1 MAYNTILVS
10 VDGLDGST
18 CAVETAFWVAK
29 RFSSHLTALHVR
41 PDPKDT
47 IPLLGE
53 GMSVAMI
60 EDMVRIAEDESQDRS
75 QRARTRFDSCVANQG
90 FNLSDQPGAEPPS
103 AAWREERGREDDL
116 AARFGRLSDLI
127 VACRPGVDADVSQT
141 LTLNSALFDTGRPV
155 LVVPPT
161 ANSGTDSGG
170 EAAALGR
177 KVVIS
182 WNGSAEA
189 SRSIGLAM
197 PLLKEADDVMVFT
210 VGMGPVA
217 SDQAH
222 DLATYLSWHG
232 ISSSTRALP
241 GKGSVV
247 GADLLEEAS
256 DFGADL
262 LVMGAYTHSRMRQL
276 ILGGVTRHVLEQS
289 HLPLFM
295 AH

>member
-10 VDGLDGST
+10 VDGLAGSA
-18 CAVETAFWVAK
+18 CSVETAFAAAK

-75 QRARTRFDSCVANQG
+75 QRAREKFDSCVSEHG

-103 AAWREERGREDDL
+103 AAWHEERGREDDL
-116 AARFGRLSDLI
+116 TARFGRLSDLI

-141 LTLNSALFDTGRPV
+141 LMLNSALFDTGRPV
-155 LVVPPT
+155 LVVPPE
-161 ANSGTDSGG
+161 GDGG
-170 EAAALGR
+170 GVGR

-189 SRSIGLAM
+189 ARSIGHAM
-197 PLLKEADDVMVFT
+197 PILKEAEDVMVFT
-210 VGMGPVA
+210 VGMGPAA
-217 SDQAH
+217 SDQAL
-222 DLATYLSWHG
+222 DLATYLSWHN
-232 ISSSTRALP
+232 ISCSTRALP
-241 GKGSVV
+241 GKRSVV
-247 GADLLEEAS
+247 GADLLEEAKE
-256 DFGADL
+256 FGADL

-289 HLPLFM
+289 TLPLFM

>member
-1 MAYNTILVS
+1 MPYSTVLVS
-10 VDGLDGST
+10 VDGLDGSA
-18 CAVETAFWVAK
+18 CAVETAFGVAK

-60 EDMVRIAEDESQDRS
+60 EDMVRIAEDESHDRS
-75 QRARTRFDSCVANQG
+75 HRAREKFDACVAEHG
-90 FNLSDQPGAEPPS
+90 FNLSDQPGTETPS
-103 AAWREERGREDDL
+103 AAWHEERGREDDV

-127 VACRPGVDADVSQT
+127 VACRPGADADVSQT

-155 LVVPPT
+155 LVVPQQ
-161 ANSGTDSGG
+161 ADGG
-170 EAAALGR
+170 NIGR

-182 WNGSAEA
+182 WNGSAQA
-189 SRSIGLAM
+189 ARSIGMAM

-210 VGMGPVA
+210 VGMGAAA
-217 SDQAH
+217 SDQAL
-222 DLATYLSWHG
+222 DLANYLSWHN
-232 ISSSTRALP
+232 ITCSTRALP
-241 GKGSVV
+241 GKRSVV
-247 GADLLEEAS
+247 GADLLEEAAE
-256 DFGADL
+256 FGADL

-276 ILGGVTRHVLEQS
+276 ILGGVTRHVLEQAP
-289 HLPLFM
+289 LPLFM